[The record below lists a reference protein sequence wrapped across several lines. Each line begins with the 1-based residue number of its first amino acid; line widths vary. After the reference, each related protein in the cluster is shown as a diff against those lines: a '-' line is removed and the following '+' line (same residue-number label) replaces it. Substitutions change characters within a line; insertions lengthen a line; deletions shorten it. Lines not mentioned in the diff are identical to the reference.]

1 MILKA
6 RIVVVVFAILLS
18 ACSQHV
24 VLRDDFPEPIVGQ
37 LNHPVTV
44 YITPEL
50 RRYVHRHEPE
60 RGADW
65 TIVFGASQEKLFKSV
80 FEGMF
85 EQVTMVFSQDDIPG
99 GATVL
104 MPVMRDFQFSTPGM
118 SKTDYYEVWIKYSL
132 RLTQGGGKPV
142 VDWAFTAYGRE
153 EDAGPSAAGAMREAS
168 RRAMRDAAAAI
179 VLNFLKQPAA
189 KKYFAETTT
198 ASTGPASP

>member
-1 MILKA
+1 MMLKA
-6 RIVVVVFAILLS
+6 RIVGVVFTVLLS

-24 VLRDDFPEPIVGQ
+24 VLRDDFPEPIVSQ
-37 LNHPVTV
+37 LNQPVVV
-44 YITPEL
+44 YIAPEL
-50 RRYVHRHEPE
+50 RRYVHRYEPE
-60 RGADW
+60 QGADW
-65 TIVFGASQEKLFKSV
+65 TIVFGASQEKLFRSV

-85 EQVTMVFSQDDIPG
+85 EQVTMVFSQDDIPD

-104 MPVMRDFQFSTPGM
+104 TPVMRDFQFSTPGM

-132 RLTQGGGKPV
+132 KLTQGGDKPV

-153 EDAGPSAAGAMREAS
+153 EDSGRSAAGAMREAS

-189 KKYFAETTT
+189 RKYFDKTTT
-198 ASTGPASP
+198 VSTGQTSP